1 MYNRD
6 QPRIPKHH
14 HGGGR
19 WTRDGY
25 GLLSDL
31 GMPRPAEDDD
41 ENARRTLADLPR
53 YAWMRDPQE
62 RERPVYDP
70 AWSGRPPVQDP
81 AAGAGA
87 AGGGWSLL
95 DWLRG
100 GISAAEARG
109 WDEYERLSEQNSP
122 DRRAVITF
130 RVGEFRRGRA
140 DVLEFDGVK
149 VLTGEQLKKLCDKV
163 DKVQELMNE
172 AARKTRQ
179 EGKYKDAQAFGRE
192 VHLNLKKSIMENSK
206 LELEAERS
214 FVFDGDRDV
223 RYGKKGSVR
232 PDIKE
237 KEKEENKH
245 NDDGDETLC
254 FYDGKTGKAR
264 LDPRYMHK
272 VANYVLRTRPR
283 AKRVIVTE
291 VKPEE

>member
-19 WTRDGY
+19 WTRDSY

-31 GMPRPAEDDD
+31 GMPRPPKDDD
-41 ENARRTLADLPR
+41 ENAQQTLADLPR

-62 RERPVYDP
+62 RERPVYDS

-122 DRRAVITF
+122 GRRAVITF

-163 DKVQELMNE
+163 DKVQELINE
-172 AARKTRQ
+172 AAKKTRE
-179 EGKYKDAQAFGRE
+179 EGKFNGPLSFGRE
-192 VHLNLKKSIMENSK
+192 VHLNLKELIKEK
-206 LELEAERS
+206 PVLDLESERS
-214 FVFDGDRDV
+214 FVITGKKA
-223 RYGKKGSVR
+223 RYGEKGSVR
-232 PDIKE
+232 PDLKE
-237 KEKEENKH
+237 KEEKENKH

-272 VANYVLRTRPR
+272 VANYVLKTRPK